1 MSEVDV
7 DDYAVE
13 RAIPD
18 FGRCYCFTPGAMSA
32 FVAEVERAAAAR
44 ALEEVRSTIGAY
56 QEHGVWAFDQAVKC
70 IERARA
76 AEIRE
81 RKSE

>member
-1 MSEVDV
+1 MSNAYYMTFETAESYD
-7 DDYAVE
+7 
-13 RAIPD
+13 RMI
-18 FGRCYCFTPGAMSA
+18 
-32 FVAEVERAAAAR
+32 AEVERAAAAR

-76 AEIRE
+76 AEMRE
-81 RKSE
+81 GK